1 MVLHVAA
8 VECRLDST
16 QTLELNMASLT
27 SCETIEKAEED
38 EAASKDTSA
47 SSGDVPFSVGETFS
61 NYDDLSSKITRFERK
76 NFVKLWKRDSRSVEA
91 ASKRLNRDLSDKI
104 KYYEVTFCCIH
115 GGKKFKAK
123 GEGLRTTK

>member
-1 MVLHVAA
+1 MAA

-16 QTLELNMASLT
+16 QTLDLNMASLT
-27 SCETIEKAEED
+27 SCETIEEAEED
-38 EAASKDTSA
+38 EAASKD
-47 SSGDVPFSVGETFS
+47 SSGDVSFSVGEMFS

-91 ASKRLNRDLSDKI
+91 ASKRLNRALSDKI

>member
-1 MVLHVAA
+1 
-8 VECRLDST
+8 
-16 QTLELNMASLT
+16 MASQEA
-27 SCETIEKAEED
+27 SEAGEEAEED
-38 EAASKDTSA
+38 EAISEVT
-47 SSGDVPFSVGETFS
+47 SGDVSFSVGEAFS
-61 NYDDLSSKITRFERK
+61 NYDDLNSKITRFERK

-123 GEGLRTTK
+123 GEGIRTTK